1 MLIQKYLCIQQKQY
15 LNQRTNIIIQG
26 LSKSSNNLIN
36 IPGFD
41 IPSWSKISLWL
52 RIYYN
57 NFSIT

>member
-1 MLIQKYLCIQQKQY
+1 MHSTKTI

-36 IPGFD
+36 VPGFD
-41 IPSWSKISLWL
+41 IPSWSKISLWF